1 MYSYSQGNCIDLYLF
16 QETLGRGVIIAPFV
30 GQIQLTLFIDTGM
43 YVRHELSNGRLHIIL
58 LKKITKSTNYRNAA
72 KVLLKLRDKMQQDNI

>member
-58 LKKITKSTNYRNAA
+58 FTKKLQNQQIIATPPKY
-72 KVLLKLRDKMQQDNI
+72 LRDKMQEDDI